1 MIKDDPCL
9 PQAVAALRAQ
19 RVVVYPTETVY
30 GMGVDAMSPAALAEL
45 VSLKGRD
52 AEKGLSVLVADLES
66 AGSLLA
72 AAPPAGARALARVLW
87 PGPLTLVL
95 PAANSLPE
103 ALVGATGG
111 VGLRCTTD
119 PIASALVREFA
130 GPITA
135 TSANPSGLPPATD
148 VAMARGYFGEEVA
161 CYLDGGERAGT
172 AVSTVVEFLEGHA
185 ILRRAGAIEA
195 RRLASIIPLHAAE
208 N

>member
-52 AEKGLSVLVADLES
+52 AQKGLSVLVADLES

-95 PAANSLPE
+95 PAASSLPE

-119 PIASALVREFA
+119 PLASALVREFA

-135 TSANPSGLPPATD
+135 TSANPSGSAPATD
-148 VAMARGYFGEEVA
+148 AARARAYFKSDVQA
-161 CYLDGGERAGT
+161 YIDDGPRDSS
-172 AVSTVVEFLEGHA
+172 AVSSVVEFLDGRA
-185 ILRRAGAIEA
+185 YLRRIGAISAEEIA
-195 RRLASIIPLHAAE
+195 RHVELEH
-208 N
+208 

>member
-172 AVSTVVEFLEGHA
+172 AVSTVVEFLEGRA
-185 ILRRAGAIEA
+185 ILRRAGAIQA
-195 RRLASIIPLHAAE
+195 RRLASIITLHAAE

>member
-95 PAANSLPE
+95 PAASSLPE

-119 PIASALVREFA
+119 PLASALVREFA